1 MDAPILGEVYTCGHL
16 PGGYKVS
23 EDCQAFEAK

>member
-1 MDAPILGEVYTCGHL
+1 MGVWSPA
-16 PGGYKVS
+16 GGYKVS